1 MKLLV
6 LATQISAAALLA
18 LGGAEFARA
27 ETIVADTFAL
37 NASGRTQGVE
47 LNGLAAETGSDAWKS
62 NARFGPMGGITVG
75 QSGADAYGL
84 ISLPTN
90 ETTLAVEANVVTAT
104 SGWISVGF
112 QKTSSKSNW
121 YDPANSLL
129 FALLEPNGRWQLKSA
144 GATLLASGTLTDFE
158 PGNAYK
164 LELRYN
170 PASGTASVFV
180 NDINVSG
187 ERAVQLSDLIGSAGF
202 FFYGNGVATTAASL
216 RDFSVTSLP

>member
-6 LATQISAAALLA
+6 LATQISVTTLLV
-18 LGGAEFARA
+18 LGGVESTRA

-37 NASGRTQGVE
+37 SASGRTPGAE
-47 LNGLAAETGSDAWKS
+47 LNGLAAETGSDTWNS
-62 NARFGPMGGITVG
+62 NARFGPTGGVTVG

-84 ISLPTN
+84 ISLPAT
-90 ETTLAVEANVVTAT
+90 ETTLTVEAAVVTAT
-104 SGWISVGF
+104 SGWVSVGF
-112 QKTSSKSNW
+112 QKNSSKSNW

-129 FALLEPNGRWQLKSA
+129 FALLEPNGRWQLKSS

-158 PGNAYK
+158 PGNVYK

-170 PASGTASVFV
+170 PASGTASVFI

-187 ERAVQLSDLIGSAGF
+187 ERAAQLTDLIGSAGF

-216 RDFSVTSLP
+216 RDFSVSSLP